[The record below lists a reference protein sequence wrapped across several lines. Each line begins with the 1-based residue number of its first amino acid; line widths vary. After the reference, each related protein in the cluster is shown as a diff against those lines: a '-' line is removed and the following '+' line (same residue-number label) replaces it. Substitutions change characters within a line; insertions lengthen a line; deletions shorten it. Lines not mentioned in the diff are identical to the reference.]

1 MKTLLI
7 IANVSIA
14 VVVAVWGAHR
24 YARPLAAEMLYGESY
39 QEMMF
44 QCDHVMREHFIAKQ
58 LVLEATN
65 QETIRNLEAAEI
77 GLTTCHEYDKLRKD
91 LIKWGMTEND
101 LARLGLEGIE
111 KNARDIRTFVEIHEI
126 RY

>member
-1 MKTLLI
+1 
-7 IANVSIA
+7 
-14 VVVAVWGAHR
+14 
-24 YARPLAAEMLYGESY
+24 
-39 QEMMF
+39 
-44 QCDHVMREHFIAKQ
+44 